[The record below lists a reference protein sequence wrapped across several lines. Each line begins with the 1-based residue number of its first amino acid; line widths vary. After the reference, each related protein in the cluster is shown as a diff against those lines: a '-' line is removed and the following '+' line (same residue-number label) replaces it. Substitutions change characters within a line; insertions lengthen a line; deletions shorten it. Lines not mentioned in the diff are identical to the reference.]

1 MSNPIMKFDNGVDYT
16 LTIVKVPTQP
26 WTDREGK
33 EKFIYEFSY
42 NGVTHGYFAPE
53 SVHSKLGGFS
63 VGDTIVMGKHKPE
76 GGQYFQFMVELATGN
91 PSQPAQ
97 NPVAQPQQGKPPVD
111 WDLKEAKKEYE
122 IRKAICMKLAVD
134 KIPEGTWTKKTEE
147 EIAGKYTTLML
158 IMSDDLAI
166 VIAKLRQATGVI
178 HLNAMWQK
186 YSHLW
191 ENLLSKE
198 DFAQAIDLCA
208 KIKAHYSEPKK
219 PSLPEPPPPPV
230 NPGYDDSE
238 PLPF

>member
-1 MSNPIMKFDNGVDYT
+1 MPDYPPKMQFDNGVDYI
-16 LTIVKVPTQP
+16 LTIADDPKPFVHEKYGEQMIYSFSHDGVMKTHFASGKAMGLLSQFKVGDTVKMGKHQSGDYWAFDVTLHEGGAAPSSPVPTQP
-26 WTDREGK
+26 T
-33 EKFIYEFSY
+33 
-42 NGVTHGYFAPE
+42 N
-53 SVHSKLGGFS
+53 
-63 VGDTIVMGKHKPE
+63 
-76 GGQYFQFMVELATGN
+76 
-91 PSQPAQ
+91 QPT
-97 NPVAQPQQGKPPVD
+97 KPPVD

-122 IRKAICMKLAVD
+122 IRKSICMKLAVD

-166 VIAKLRQATGVI
+166 VIAKLRQASGVI

-219 PSLPEPPPPPV
+219 PSLPEAPE
-230 NPGYDDSE
+230 GAEDYMAE
-238 PLPF
+238 ELPF